1 MTAPVRHP
9 EAPVVVAVCGL
20 GMVACV
26 ALAFLFGQFRIYAP
40 MARELLLATVTPQFA
55 AGMVFGW
62 LCIAAIA
69 LCIAWKRP

>member
-26 ALAFLFGQFRIYAP
+26 ALAYLFGQFRIYAP
-40 MARELLLATVTPQFA
+40 LVREWLLVNVDA
-55 AGMVFGW
+55 AHQV
-62 LCIAAIA
+62 IAAWIA
-69 LCIAWKRP
+69 

>member
-26 ALAFLFGQFRIYAP
+26 ALAFLFGQFRHVMP
-40 MARELLLATVTPQFA
+40 DVREWLLVNVDA
-55 AGMVFGW
+55 AHQVVAAW
-62 LCIAAIA
+62 IA
-69 LCIAWKRP
+69 

>member
-26 ALAFLFGQFRIYAP
+26 ALAFLFGQFRHVMP
-40 MARELLLATVTPQFA
+40 DVREWLLVNGDAVREVVLRWVA
-55 AGMVFGW
+55 
-62 LCIAAIA
+62 
-69 LCIAWKRP
+69 

>member
-26 ALAFLFGQFRIYAP
+26 ALAFLFGKFRIYAP
-40 MARELLLATVTPQFA
+40 MARE
-55 AGMVFGW
+55 W
-62 LCIAAIA
+62 LCATADA
-69 LCIAWKRP
+69 LHVMLF

>member
-26 ALAFLFGQFRIYAP
+26 ALAYLSTQFRIYAP
-40 MARELLLATVTPQFA
+40 GWRE
-55 AGMVFGW
+55 W
-62 LCIAAIA
+62 LCATADA
-69 LCIAWKRP
+69 LHVMLF

>member
-26 ALAFLFGQFRIYAP
+26 ALAYLSTQFRIYAP
-40 MARELLLATVTPQFA
+40 MARD
-55 AGMVFGW
+55 W
-62 LCIAAIA
+62 LCATLTPEFGMGVVFA
-69 LCIAWKRP
+69 LICIGLVALVAAWKRP

>member
-40 MARELLLATVTPQFA
+40 MAREWLLVNVDA
-55 AGMVFGW
+55 AHQV
-62 LCIAAIA
+62 IAAWIA
-69 LCIAWKRP
+69 

>member
-26 ALAFLFGQFRIYAP
+26 ALAFLFGQFRHVMP
-40 MARELLLATVTPQFA
+40 QVREWLLVNGDAVREVVLRWVA
-55 AGMVFGW
+55 
-62 LCIAAIA
+62 
-69 LCIAWKRP
+69 